1 MLKERDSKTLEQTDV
16 QSEQPNPEY
25 KVMANQ
31 LLMEQVQT
39 LRRVMEFESIFVQP
53 FVKALGKTDKGI
65 DYAGSCDC
73 DAGCFN
79 CNCNCVIGCT

>member
-1 MLKERDSKTLEQTDV
+1 MLREVKGEFLEQA
-16 QSEQPNPEY
+16 QFRSQE
-25 KVMANQ
+25 
-31 LLMEQVQT
+31 
-39 LRRVMEFESIFVQP
+39 RVIGFESIFTQP
-53 FVKALGKTDKGI
+53 FVHALGKTDKGL